1 MRHPGGPATHP
12 LGRPR
17 GTTAVIV
24 ALFMASF
31 AAFVALAINV
41 GHMMAARSELQ
52 TAADSAALS
61 GAQEMALHQ
70 STTSG
75 YVNRFARSQ
84 ARGASAELSAA
95 NISDGASIDLN
106 QFAEV
111 TFGQFQAGAFTPT
124 NVSALVNAVQVQT
137 ARASGAPNGPLTV
150 FMSSLLDPNQTVA
163 NAGDVSATAIAMV
176 GGRCDLDSPVLP
188 MAVQNCTNPPVPS
201 CGGGVFAGI
210 LGNGTANFTTFN
222 SGTTIANIVNGA
234 WAPTVVHVGDC
245 IDVNP
250 PLTVTPADLTAFQA
264 VYTPPSA
271 TRMLVPIICGAGIC
285 GAGQAQVL
293 GFAAVTVNSV
303 VAFGPPGGQGVNLH
317 PSCGNDNPEVLGPGQ
332 SGACANYGALFVR
345 PRLVQ

>member
-1 MRHPGGPATHP
+1 MRRPGRPATHP
-12 LGRPR
+12 LGRPH

-52 TAADSAALS
+52 TAADSAALA

-70 STTSG
+70 STTNG

-84 ARGASAELSAA
+84 ARNASAELSAA

-106 QFAEV
+106 RFAEV
-111 TFGQFQAGAFTPT
+111 TFGQFEAGTFTAT
-124 NVSALVNAVQVQT
+124 NNSALVNAIEVQA

-150 FMSSLLDPNQTVA
+150 FMSSLLDPNHTVP
-163 NAGDVSATAIAMV
+163 NAGNVSATAVAMV
-176 GGRCDLDSPVLP
+176 GGRCDLDCPVLP

-201 CGGGVFAGI
+201 CGGGIFAGL

-222 SGTTIANIVNGA
+222 SGTAIANIVNGG
-234 WAPTVVHVGDC
+234 WACTAVHVGDC

-250 PLTVTPADLTAFQA
+250 PVTVTPADLAAFQA
-264 VYTPPSA
+264 VYSPPSA
-271 TRMLVPIICGAGIC
+271 TRLLVPIICGAGSC

-293 GFAAVTVNSV
+293 GFAAVTVNGV
-303 VAFGPPGGQGVNLH
+303 VTFGPPSGQGVNLN
-317 PSCGNDNPEVLGPGQ
+317 PSCGNDSPEVLGPGQ
-332 SGACANYGALFVR
+332 SGACANYGALFLR